1 MFGTISVLLFFI
13 KWTSGRFGS
22 VRLFKN
28 LGENMNFKII
38 NNGVTA
44 PKGFKANGYKNGK
57 YGVGI
62 IYSEKNCTGAGTFTT
77 NKVVAH
83 PVRISKEVLKNNKDK
98 LRCIV
103 VNSGNA
109 NCFTKNGYEDGKKMI
124 SKTAELLNIPEDSI
138 LIASTGVIGRKM
150 PMDTI
155 LSGIEKTCSR
165 LKESSSNY
173 DFALSILT
181 TDRFPKTLALEFEVG
196 GRKVKIGGTAKG
208 AGMIAP
214 NMLHATMLSFITT
227 DIKIDPEDLKIVLQ
241 DIVDKTFNNI
251 VVDGDTSTN
260 DTVFI
265 LANGES
271 GVRYEECPELFR
283 EALHHLCREL
293 AKMIVMDGEGSTKIM
308 EVVVKGCASKEDAI
322 KATKSIVRSLL
333 VKTSLYGGD
342 PNWGRIAAAV
352 GYSGVEMDM
361 NVMDIVISDYKREI
375 YLVKDGDPIDEESE
389 EFKVAEE
396 IMKNDKIKIVVDL
409 KMGDYENTSYGCDL
423 THDYVTLN
431 SEYTT

>member
-1 MFGTISVLLFFI
+1 
-13 KWTSGRFGS
+13 
-22 VRLFKN
+22 
-28 LGENMNFKII
+28 MNFKVID
-38 NNGVTA
+38 NGVTA
-44 PKGFKANGYKNGK
+44 PKGFRANGWRKGK

-62 IYSEKNCTGAGTFTT
+62 VYSEKNCTGAGTFTT

-83 PVRISKEVLKNNKDK
+83 PVVISKEVLKKNRDR

-109 NCFTKNGYEDGKKMI
+109 NCFTKNGYEDGKRMI

-150 PMDTI
+150 PMDII
-155 LSGIEKTCSR
+155 LSGIEETCRR
-165 LKESSSNY
+165 LKRESSNHN
-173 DFALSILT
+173 FALSILT
-181 TDRFPKTLALEFEVG
+181 TDRFPKTLALEFEVEG
-196 GRKVKIGGTAKG
+196 KKVRIGGTAKG

-227 DIKIDPEDLKIVLQ
+227 DIKIDPEELSVVLQ
-241 DIVDKTFNNI
+241 DAVDETFNNT

-271 GVRYEECPELFR
+271 GVRYEECPDLFK
-283 EALHHLCREL
+283 EALHYLCREL
-293 AKMIVMDGEGSTKIM
+293 AKMIVMDGEGSTRMM

-322 KATKSIVRSLL
+322 KASKSVVRSLL
-333 VKTSLYGGD
+333 VKTALYGGD

-352 GYSGVEMDM
+352 GYSGAEMDM
-361 NVMDIVISDYKREI
+361 RVMDIAISDYRREV
-375 YLVKDGDPIDEESE
+375 YLVKDGDPVDEEGE
-389 EFKVAEE
+389 ELKMARE
-396 IMKNDKIKIVVDL
+396 IMKGKKVKIIVDL
-409 KMGDYENTSYGCDL
+409 KMGMYENTSYGCDL
-423 THDYVTLN
+423 GHDYVTLN
-431 SEYTT
+431 SKYTT